1 MLQRQSIAQK
11 LGSYLP
17 KTPIRI
23 EPKIE
28 GKLVRVVGL
37 TLEAVGCVVSLGD
50 RCLVFDGDVK
60 TLETEVEAGR
70 EGDTCCDEFISRG
83 W

>member
-17 KTPIRI
+17 KSPIKL
-23 EPKIE
+23 EPRIE
-28 GKLVRVVGL
+28 GKLTRVVGL

-50 RCLVFDGDVK
+50 RCLVFDGTVPY
-60 TLETEVEAGR
+60 TQLQLPTIYHA
-70 EGDTCCDEFISRG
+70 
-83 W
+83 